1 MQHAE
6 KLEIKAEKPMNKTA
20 SVSFTKQFARVINEA
35 DVIME
40 VLDARDP
47 LGTRSIDV
55 ENEVLAA
62 GKKLIL
68 LLNKIGMMAS

>member
-1 MQHAE
+1 MQHAA
-6 KLEIKAEKPMNKTA
+6 KLERKAEKPKNKVVN
-20 SVSFTKQFARVINEA
+20 VSFAKQFARVINEA

-55 ENEVLAA
+55 ENEILAA

-68 LLNKIGMMAS
+68 LLNKIGMTAS